1 MCHVE
6 TRTRMAGSILL
17 IMHRYPKQSSHYYI
31 TINIMKEQ
39 IIPIKRETFVRHSSH
54 FRDIFVTQLK

>member
-39 IIPIKRETFVRHSSH
+39 LVPAYVTFSSH
-54 FRDIFVTQLK
+54 LRDIFVTFS